1 VFCGRG
7 RRVAVRLACAVP
19 AVAKSYREL
28 IVWQRAIELST
39 TLYEL
44 TRDFP
49 REEIYGLTSQL
60 RRAGVSV
67 ASNIAEG
74 WGRGTRPDYRNFL
87 SVTRGSALEVQTQL
101 VIAGRLG
108 YGQTPKLKESEGFA
122 IDVGKMLWTMVEK
135 MGADKTSG

>member
-1 VFCGRG
+1 MG
-7 RRVAVRLACAVP
+7 
-19 AVAKSYREL
+19 KSYRDL

-60 RRAGVSV
+60 RRAGVAV

-74 WGRGTRPDYRNFL
+74 WGRGSRPDYRNFL
-87 SVTRGSALEVQTQL
+87 CIARGSALEVQTQL
-101 VIAGRLG
+101 VIAGKLG
-108 YGQTPKLKESEGFA
+108 FGEVKRRKEAEGLA
-122 IDVGKMLWTMVEK
+122 TEVGKMLWAMV
-135 MGADKTSG
+135 DKL